1 VGGKDVEIEDRF
13 ELEKCIEEQ
22 PLPLAEYMEDSSLL
36 KSLEERAR
44 YVFILSPVMVVG
56 DVGSSSKGD
65 VTLYKA
71 IGGSSP
77 KSCKA
82 TFHDRAQKVQIMSY
96 LR

>member
-1 VGGKDVEIEDRF
+1 MGGKDVETEDRF
-13 ELEKCIEEQ
+13 ELENCIEEQ
-22 PLPLAEYMEDSSLL
+22 PLALAEYIEDNSLL

-44 YVFILSPVMVVG
+44 YVFILSPVMAVG
-56 DVGSSSKGD
+56 DAGSSSKGD

-82 TFHDRAQKVQIMSY
+82 TFRDRVQEI
-96 LR
+96 